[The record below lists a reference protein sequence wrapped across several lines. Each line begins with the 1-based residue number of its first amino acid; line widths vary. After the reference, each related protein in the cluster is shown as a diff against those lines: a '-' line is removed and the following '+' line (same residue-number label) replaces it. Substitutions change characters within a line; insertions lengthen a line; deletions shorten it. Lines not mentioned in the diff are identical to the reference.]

1 MPAHTG
7 RRVRL
12 RESWPARRRRS
23 HPGRSCPGRFEPAP
37 ARRPRR
43 HSIARPDAGPSS
55 HPPVL
60 SVAGPCVPVQAEH
73 RRRGRPGRGRS
84 DFPTRSPRC
93 PSHAQR
99 RKPRP
104 CSTRRRCLVVGVPL
118 SALSRPAPHP
128 DRRPAASRTVLRLR
142 PSVWRKRR
150 SVRQPT
156 GDRPAGSRAPRQVP
170 PAESTTAPHERRR
183 PPRGALRG
191 SVSGSASRTEYGR
204 GCGLR
209 RRTGRRV
216 C

>member
-55 HPPVL
+55 HPPLL
-60 SVAGPCVPVQAEH
+60 SVAGPCVPVRAEH
-73 RRRGRPGRGRS
+73 RRRGWPGRGRS

-128 DRRPAASRTVLRLR
+128 DRTPAGSRTVLRLR
-142 PSVWRKRR
+142 PSVRRKRR
-150 SVRQPT
+150 SCINPLGIGQ
-156 GDRPAGSRAPRQVP
+156 QVP
-170 PAESTTAPHERRR
+170 APLGRCFRWGGGLLLMNVGGHPLCTARFCCRGR
-183 PPRGALRG
+183 PGP
-191 SVSGSASRTEYGR
+191 SGP

-209 RRTGRRV
+209 RHTGRRV